1 MFPAADLDGQEQ
13 DYPSIGKQYDKCAA
27 LRAGLLGDHLW
38 QCILLPDPS
47 SVALSV
53 AI

>member
-1 MFPAADLDGQEQ
+1 MFRAVDLDGQEK
-13 DYPSIGKQYDKCAA
+13 DSLSIEKQYGIYAE
-27 LRAGLLGDHLW
+27 LQAGLLGGHLW